1 MMLRLF
7 RFWTQVVGI
16 LWTSFPLVPTDSR
29 FTTAHLHPPIQDW
42 SLLAPKTQDGDSRNV
57 NLRRQN
63 VSPLTN
69 WWDYTWNGLISGSEM
84 FMTCLIYILCLQNHR
99 SDITKYTMSG
109 LLPANIRLQPN
120 RETPLPNYG
129 GNATSHPNKH
139 FPNVLMQHQHLH
151 QSMTKEPASVFSYWW
166 MSMWPRGLHSHV
178 SSSVISIAHTHTHT
192 HFLRPWHIL
201 HFSPLTFILSGKN
214 KPEEEVTS
222 VV

>member
-7 RFWTQVVGI
+7 RFWTLVAGI

-42 SLLAPKTQDGDSRNV
+42 SLLAPKTQDGDRRNV

-63 VSPLTN
+63 VSPLTD
-69 WWDYTWNGLISGSEM
+69 WWDYTWNGLISGSKM

-139 FPNVLMQHQHLH
+139 FPNVLMQHQHL
-151 QSMTKEPASVFSYWW
+151 QQLMTKEPASVFSYWW
-166 MSMWPRGLHSHV
+166 MSMWPSLTCQQLCHLYS
-178 SSSVISIAHTHTHT
+178 AHTQTHTHT
-192 HFLRPWHIL
+192 
-201 HFSPLTFILSGKN
+201 S
-214 KPEEEVTS
+214 
-222 VV
+222 

>member
-7 RFWTQVVGI
+7 RFWTLVAGI

-42 SLLAPKTQDGDSRNV
+42 LLLAPKTQDGDRRNV

-69 WWDYTWNGLISGSEM
+69 WWDYTWNGLISGSKM

-139 FPNVLMQHQHLH
+139 FPNVLMQHQHL
-151 QSMTKEPASVFSYWW
+151 QQLMTKEPASVFSYWW
-166 MSMWPRGLHSHV
+166 MSMWPSLTCQQLCHLYS
-178 SSSVISIAHTHTHT
+178 AHTQTHTHT
-192 HFLRPWHIL
+192 
-201 HFSPLTFILSGKN
+201 S
-214 KPEEEVTS
+214 
-222 VV
+222 